1 MPTLPQ
7 SDFRAFDADNHY
19 YEAEDAFTRHIE
31 PSMAKRC
38 MQWADINGK
47 QRLLVGGRVNKFIP
61 NPTFDPIARPGSLED
76 YFRGRNTEGRDI
88 AAMFGD
94 LESLAENPGYRD
106 RDARLALMDS
116 QGLERAFLF
125 PTLGVGMQAALRHDM
140 PALHAAF
147 RAFNLWLDED
157 WGFDRDGRLFAAPML
172 TLADPVE
179 AAAEVDRVLAA
190 GARLVVMV
198 PGPVPTADGYQS
210 PGMPDYDPVWARLE
224 EADTLVAFH
233 AGLSGTS
240 QYGKVWES
248 GSSQFEAFR
257 HSAFPL
263 VAFADRTISDTFAA
277 LICHGAFCRFPGLRI
292 VSIENGGM
300 WVPELLRHLASAQ
313 GKMPFAFE
321 RHPVEQFHSNVWVS
335 PYFED
340 DMVMLRDL
348 LGIDRL
354 LFGSDYPHA
363 EGLADPMSYVD
374 ELVGFDNDEIRKVM
388 RDNADGLIGAD

>member
-1 MPTLPQ
+1 MPRP
-7 SDFRAFDADNHY
+7 DFQAFDADNHY
-19 YEAEDAFTRHIE
+19 YEAEDAFTRHID

-76 YFRGRNTEGRDI
+76 YFRGRNTEGRDL
-88 AAMFGD
+88 ATMFGD
-94 LESLAENPGYRD
+94 LESLADNPGYRD

-125 PTLGVGMQAALRHDM
+125 PTLGVGMQVALRHDL

-172 TLADPVE
+172 SLADPIE

-198 PGPVPTADGYQS
+198 PGPVPTSDGYQS
-210 PGMPDYDPVWARLE
+210 PGMTDYDPVWARLE
-224 EADTLVAFH
+224 DADTLVAFH

-240 QYGKVWES
+240 QYVKVWES
-248 GSSQFEAFR
+248 GPAQFEAFR

-263 VAFADRTISDTFAA
+263 VAFTDRTISDTFAA
-277 LICHGAFCRFPGLRI
+277 LICHGVFCRFPGLRI

-300 WVPELLRHLASAQ
+300 WVPELLRHLASAH

-321 RHPVEQFHSNVWVS
+321 RHPVEQFQANVWVS

-374 ELVGFDNDEIRKVM
+374 ELEGFDDDEIRKFM
-388 RDNADGLIGAD
+388 RDNADGLIGTG